1 MSKYMN
7 EISKATIK
15 NLWNV
20 ASIRIYLLDESKGWE
35 WPMYEEADLNGA
47 KYCRFNDSMELHH
60 ITH

>member
-1 MSKYMN
+1 MNKYMN

-20 ASIRIYLLDESKGWE
+20 TSIRIYLSDDRENW

-47 KYCRFNDSMELHH
+47 KYCTFNDSTEVNNIIH
-60 ITH
+60 

>member
-7 EISKATIK
+7 EISRATIK

-20 ASIRIYLLDESKGWE
+20 ARIRIYLLDESKGWE

-47 KYCRFNDSMELHH
+47 SYCRFNDSMELHH